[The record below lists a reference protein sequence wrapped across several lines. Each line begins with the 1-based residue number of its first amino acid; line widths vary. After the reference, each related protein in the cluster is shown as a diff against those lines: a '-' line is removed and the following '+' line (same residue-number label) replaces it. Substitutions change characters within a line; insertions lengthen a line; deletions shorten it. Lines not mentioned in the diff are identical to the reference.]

1 MGITV
6 KVDRSGMDR
15 FKRNMKKLSGEHS
28 VPLTELMPDTFMRTY
43 TQFSTLQAMLE
54 AGRIQDPTEIKSE
67 AFSQFVSEHSQFA
80 GWDEMFRKGYVEYA
94 KRTLH
99 SQ

>member
-1 MGITV
+1 
-6 KVDRSGMDR
+6 
-15 FKRNMKKLSGEHS
+15 
-28 VPLTELMPDTFMRTY
+28 
-43 TQFSTLQAMLE
+43 MLE
-54 AGRIQDPTEIKSE
+54 AGRIQDPAEIKSE
-67 AFSQFVSEHSQFA
+67 AFSQFVSEHTEFA